1 MEKDHI
7 KQLEDLSKKIKEGVV
22 VLHGGKTQYRNADTW
37 YPFRQNSYF
46 HYLTSWPEPDA
57 HAIIRIK
64 KGKPELFL
72 FVLEKNEEM
81 ETWDGKR
88 IGVEGA
94 EKEYGATKAYPNTE
108 YQKRFEDLV
117 KGHSNIYLDYSS
129 KDFEELDKKL
139 IEKSLPNNLFTS
151 FIFPRLRYSLILVEL
166 IDISSTS
173 CFEIDSKS
181 ILNLFLFLSR
191 YVVFPSLLY
200 PK

>member
-1 MEKDHI
+1 MEQDHI
-7 KQLEDLSKKIKEGVV
+7 KQLEDLSNKIKEGVV
-22 VLHGGKTQYRNADTW
+22 VLHGGKIQYRNADTW

-117 KGHSNIYLDYSS
+117 KGHSNIYLD
-129 KDFEELDKKL
+129 
-139 IEKSLPNNLFTS
+139 
-151 FIFPRLRYSLILVEL
+151 
-166 IDISSTS
+166 
-173 CFEIDSKS
+173 
-181 ILNLFLFLSR
+181 
-191 YVVFPSLLY
+191 
-200 PK
+200 